1 MYSDTIVTTEATLC
15 TIIKDD
21 KILLQKKAE
30 GRFGEGKWNSP
41 GGKIRPD
48 EPPEACVVREVIEE
62 TGIIVRS
69 PRLHGVL
76 RHYFGEKTDDYVI
89 VRTNTQEFDY
99 PSGDE
104 NVYGRYEGEGGI
116 GLGSFARR
124 LIYAWQLGD
133 ALAALSKDW
142 RPRPPTTRNKLH
154 NEALRTRLSRLEVW
168 FALPRQHPAGNAG
181 RR

>member
-48 EPPEACVVREVIEE
+48 EPPEACVVREVYEE

-76 RHYFGEKTDDYVI
+76 KHYFGEKTEPDWI
-89 VRTNTQEFDY
+89 VYQFSATDFDGE
-99 PSGDE
+99 PKEGDE
-104 NVYGRYEGEGGI
+104 GQLKWFLFDEIPYDQMWQDDEYWLPHLLDGKKFRGRFYFNEDATELLSHCINVE
-116 GLGSFARR
+116 
-124 LIYAWQLGD
+124 
-133 ALAALSKDW
+133 
-142 RPRPPTTRNKLH
+142 N
-154 NEALRTRLSRLEVW
+154 
-168 FALPRQHPAGNAG
+168 
-181 RR
+181 